1 MRDLLKSLAA
11 CKDVADLRSA
21 IYELSTEFGE
31 IANMDILTVKRP
43 GKRQALCFL
52 RLESAA
58 QERQWIA
65 NPGVTRFG
73 GELLCIVDLPCDQA
87 RIADQDSHHDRTS
100 RGDAILRP
108 DNDRIEKARDKR
120 FWFEPAR
127 WSGMLLAAAR
137 RVGDREIGWP
147 HKRLVR

>member
-21 IYELSTEFGE
+21 IYEISAEFGE
-31 IANMDILTVKRP
+31 IANMDIFTVKQP

-58 QERQWIA
+58 QERQWVA
-65 NPGVTRFG
+65 NPGVMRFG
-73 GELLCIVDLPCDQA
+73 GELLCIVDLPCDPA
-87 RIADQDSHHDRTS
+87 SIAEQDCDH
-100 RGDAILRP
+100 RGDAIQHP
-108 DNDRIEKARDKR
+108 AHGQSEKARDKR
-120 FWFEPAR
+120 LWFEPTR
-127 WSGMLLAAAR
+127 WSGMFLAAAR